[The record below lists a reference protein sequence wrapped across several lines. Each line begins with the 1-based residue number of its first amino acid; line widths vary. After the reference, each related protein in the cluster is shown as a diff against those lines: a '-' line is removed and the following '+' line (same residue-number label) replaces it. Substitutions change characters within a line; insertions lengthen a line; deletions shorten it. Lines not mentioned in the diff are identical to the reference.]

1 LRWCYKE
8 KEGNNTLLYG
18 GVAKKK
24 AMAIAIVT
32 FFCGGAIEK
41 KKVTAVVV
49 VALFCGGV
57 VKKKATTIDAVAF
70 FSPSSMVVFYV

>member
-1 LRWCYKE
+1 
-8 KEGNNTLLYG
+8 
-18 GVAKKK
+18 
-24 AMAIAIVT
+24 MAIAIVT